1 MEECLKYVWSCSG
14 STLWPWQRGAGSWYH
29 ATVFPHLCWT
39 VPGLDMRKRPSA
51 AGTTRCRRGA
61 PVKSRYKLTI
71 AAALDNQDGWGS
83 RQQATAE
90 MRTKSLPVAF
100 YQLTSDQIVLTTW
113 PVTQW
118 PVTPCDPLTAHHGR
132 GLQRD
137 AFFYF
142 RDEIDILFPSV
153 SRQEQEFFYLISWFE
168 TRSRILFTLSQ
179 ALRRDQEFLSF
190 NLKIWDV
197 IKICQWKF
205 LPLMSTFTFV
215 QLVSR
220 HCAMMRLRTVFPE
233 FWWKW
238 K

>member
-39 VPGLDMRKRPSA
+39 VPGLDMRKRPSV

-90 MRTKSLPVAF
+90 MRTKSLPVAI

-118 PVTPCDPLTAHHGR
+118 PVTPCDPLTVHHGR

-142 RDEIDILFPSV
+142 RGEINILFPSV
-153 SRQEQEFFYLISWFE
+153 SRREREFFYLISWFE
-168 TRSRILFTLSQ
+168 TRSRILFT
-179 ALRRDQEFLSF
+179 
-190 NLKIWDV
+190 
-197 IKICQWKF
+197 
-205 LPLMSTFTFV
+205 
-215 QLVSR
+215 
-220 HCAMMRLRTVFPE
+220 
-233 FWWKW
+233 
-238 K
+238 